1 MQNQVLERD
10 SISRPTLLT
19 QRDMSSLRTNW
30 ELGERGGQPRSLHL
44 SFLSA
49 LPQDLNPVACS
60 GSSHA
65 PHVAGSPAKWRPQT
79 PTPVR
84 RPRPANW
91 SRCATRNLSIRGN
104 QDGGT
109 APACALI
116 SAGWLPSGLQKKRN
130 KPLTGG
136 QCSTAP
142 QSGCAPAVGNS
153 CPVRLC
159 QARRLDGCLPNDR
172 TTAAF
177 TQSLRSNYLENGGHR
192 PHSCALIE
200 FQYLPR
206 AALT

>member
-116 SAGWLPSGLQKKRN
+116 SAGWLPLASIRKGTSPSLEGSEAQL
-130 KPLTGG
+130 PSPGV
-136 QCSTAP
+136 P
-142 QSGCAPAVGNS
+142 QLSAIPA
-153 CPVRLC
+153 L
-159 QARRLDGCLPNDR
+159 
-172 TTAAF
+172 
-177 TQSLRSNYLENGGHR
+177 
-192 PHSCALIE
+192 
-200 FQYLPR
+200 
-206 AALT
+206 